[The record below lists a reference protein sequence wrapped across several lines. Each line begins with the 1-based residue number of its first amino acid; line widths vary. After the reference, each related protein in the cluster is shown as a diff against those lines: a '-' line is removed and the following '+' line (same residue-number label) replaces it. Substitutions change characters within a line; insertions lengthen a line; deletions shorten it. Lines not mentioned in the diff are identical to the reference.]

1 MLELCIQQLDG
12 RLDSRSGMSGSGPV
26 TAEAARR
33 RRRRSIG
40 KAKAKPAPVG
50 LLGWIRTPQ
59 FGRGLF
65 VMMSLLAAT
74 YVWQT
79 WRAVTMASESL
90 GPIALGM
97 REDQV
102 RAALGPAGPT
112 SGGTD
117 ELLFDQDGRQFTVI
131 LDKPGRQVVAVSCR
145 EQVITV
151 PACPTL
157 LGVRIGDERAEV
169 QRALGLGRLHIAGQR
184 EQLAYPHLGAA
195 IYLQEGRV
203 VQIGLRAGPGRDQLW
218 QIVLRQ
224 LVR

>member
-1 MLELCIQQLDG
+1 MS
-12 RLDSRSGMSGSGPV
+12 DSEPV
-26 TAEAARR
+26 TPEASRR

-50 LLGWIRTPQ
+50 PLGWIRKPQ

-65 VMMSLLAAT
+65 AVMSLLAAV

-97 REDQV
+97 RADQV
-102 RAALGPAGPT
+102 GAAFGPADPT
-112 SGGTD
+112 SGGTG
-117 ELLFDQDGRQFTVI
+117 ELLFNQDGRQFTVI
-131 LDKPGRQVVAVSCR
+131 LDKPSRQVVAVSCR
-145 EQVITV
+145 EQLITA

-157 LGVRIGDERAEV
+157 LGVRVGDDRAKV
-169 QRALGLGRLHIAGQR
+169 LRALGLGRLHIAGQR
-184 EQLAYPHLGAA
+184 EQLAYPQLGAA

-203 VQIGLRAGPGRDQLW
+203 VQIGLRAGPGHDQLW

-224 LVR
+224 LVP